1 MEPDPII
8 ISDYFGESENTL
20 KKKEEENKI
29 NNNQETEAIKETNN
43 SENENNKEEFS
54 NDIKIVIQ
62 EKEKSSKIKIPE
74 DIIKDKKRSNEL
86 TQIKP
91 VKATK
96 VTKVT
101 I

>member
-20 KKKEEENKI
+20 KKKEEEKII

-74 DIIKDKKRSNEL
+74 DIIKDKKS
-86 TQIKP
+86 K
-91 VKATK
+91 
-96 VTKVT
+96 
-101 I
+101 